1 MSALASKIAAK
12 RAERERKHVDVEE
25 WGDDGNAARL
35 YFTDV
40 TARDIE
46 KVQRKHPNF
55 LANTTM
61 PAMVDTLIIK
71 CEDENGDPA
80 FTLEDKA
87 ILMGEPIGVIAKV
100 FGAVFSA
107 DSIEEQEKN

>member
-12 RAERERKHVDVEE
+12 RAERERQHVDVEE
-25 WGDDGNAARL
+25 WGDDGEPVRL
-35 YFTDV
+35 YFTEV

-46 KVQRKHPNF
+46 KIQRKHPNF

-61 PAMVDTLIIK
+61 AAMVDTLIVK
-71 CEDENGDPA
+71 CEDEKGEPA
-80 FTLEDKA
+80 FTLEDKP
-87 ILMGEPIGVIAKV
+87 ILMGEPVGVIAKV

-107 DSIEEQEKN
+107 DSVEEKEKN